1 MSGCVYVLFTYCSV
15 ITNLFLFHFNF
26 NQEFVKNDNMSRLS
40 ESDGPRNAINW
51 IIINGIKC

>member
-51 IIINGIKC
+51 IIIN